1 MSYYRVFDPTED
13 LIDKIKKEAKRYN
26 SYTLNN
32 TKIEL
37 GIYCLL
43 DHSNEKISDVLIYL
57 KSLLFNM
64 EYDILSTCY
73 KYALDRYEED
83 DDKQIWYCGWQYSH
97 DEPETSKDD
106 LIEYVLSNLVQF
118 CCVVST
124 PDWFDDNE
132 KFCEKKTE
140 IDQLIEYYIDE
151 MTIIGDYK
159 IIDLLKI
166 CESPDSDNYNEPEK
180 DEGLNSGDEDENNGF
195 KINPLYTTVSVT
207 EGDDKLNKFENSVT
221 RVHVEPVYTIDN
233 TCENIDE

>member
-13 LIDKIKKEAKRYN
+13 LIDEIKKEAKRYN

-43 DHSNEKISDVLIYL
+43 NHSNEKISDVLIHL
-57 KSLLFNM
+57 KSLLFSM
-64 EYDILSTCY
+64 EYDILSSCY
-73 KYALDRYEED
+73 KYALDRYEDD

-97 DEPETSKDD
+97 NEPETSKDD
-106 LIEYVLSNLVQF
+106 LIEYVLSNLTQF
-118 CCVVST
+118 CCVVNT

-166 CESPDSDNYNEPEK
+166 CESPDSDNYNELQI
-180 DEGLNSGDEDENNGF
+180 DEESEDGLDDDSKNENDGF
-195 KINPLYTTVSVT
+195 KVNSSTTSVSA
-207 EGDDKLNKFENSVT
+207 DKLNKFENSVT
-221 RVHVEPVYTIDN
+221 SAPVTLVYT
-233 TCENIDE
+233 CEKVDE